1 MSSGFSR
8 LALLAGAACLH
19 GVAVHAADE
28 TATATASESVVPRIA
43 TGEIGCEQL
52 QFAYESPQ
60 IEFDER
66 LVMSA
71 DEALLKQGGLSNLA
85 GAVTIRQG
93 DKVFSAEQVSFDEA
107 TRRVTVTSESL
118 FRNKDVIIRSREA
131 QFDLNGETGAFV
143 GTEFTLP
150 GRAARG
156 EAERI
161 EIDTKGRAHLY
172 DTSYTTCGPKSD
184 AWYLDASS
192 IRLDQKEGLGT
203 ARNTRLRLA
212 GVPVLYL
219 PYFQFPI
226 DDRRRTG
233 LLYPTI
239 GQSSGSGMDVRW
251 PVYLNL
257 AANYD
262 ATVTPRYMSERGLQS
277 GVDFRYL
284 LHKGEGTMRY
294 EYLDDRKFGQDRSLF
309 RLDHHNLFNKRMA
322 LEATYSETS
331 DREYFEDLGGTLQSS
346 SITHLEQTAKLTYQ
360 APASYTIT
368 ALVQNFQPIA
378 TTLTQV
384 DDPYKRLP
392 QIRFRTRTGRFLDT
406 RAGIE
411 SEYVNF
417 ARDDSV
423 EGSRLVLAPYLQF
436 ERQSAAWYATGQADL
451 QHTRYELR
459 ETQAGQPESPERT
472 LPVISAETGLRFE
485 RVTESGHLQTLTPR
499 AFALY
504 VPYEDQDDLPIFD
517 TGEPDFDFV
526 QLLARNRFSGDDRL
540 ADARHV
546 AGAATLR
553 ELDPQSGEALWSASI
568 GQLYRFDAPR
578 VGLPDVPPPERGAT
592 EFIGQFDY
600 RLTRSWRAVVAA
612 QWAPEDSEFERT
624 QFALRYRAPDRH
636 SQFDIAYRYRRD
648 ILEQA
653 DMSFMT
659 PIGGGWKFA
668 ARTRY
673 SLQDN
678 ESREN
683 FAGFEYG
690 TCCWAVRVSWRR
702 FIGDASGD
710 FDSGVYLQLQLKG
723 LGSLGGGGAA
733 LLPDSEIDG
742 ERPQ

>member
-1 MSSGFSR
+1 MSSGFFR

-19 GVAVHAADE
+19 GVSVHAADE
-28 TATATASESVVPRIA
+28 STSTAPAKAPAE
-43 TGEIGCEQL
+43 EIGCEQM
-52 QFAYESPQ
+52 QFAYEAPQ
-60 IEFDER
+60 IEFDDR
-66 LVMSA
+66 LIMNA
-71 DEALLKQGGLSNLA
+71 DEALLKKDGLSNLA

-93 DKVFSAEQVSFDEA
+93 DKVFSADQVSFDES
-107 TRRVTVTSESL
+107 TRKVSVQSESL

-150 GRAARG
+150 GRSARG

-161 EIDTKGRAHLY
+161 EIDTKGRARLF
-172 DTSYTTCGPKSD
+172 DASYTTCGPKSD
-184 AWYLDASS
+184 AWYLESS
-192 IRLDQKEGLGT
+192 DIRLDQREGLGT
-203 ARNTRLRLA
+203 ARNTRLRLM
-212 GVPVLYL
+212 GVPVIYL

-239 GQSSGSGMDVRW
+239 GTFSGSGVDMRW
-251 PVYLNL
+251 PVYVNL
-257 AANYD
+257 AENYD
-262 ATVTPRYMSERGLQS
+262 ATVTPRYLAERGLQS
-277 GVDFRYL
+277 AVDFRYL
-284 LHKGEGTMRY
+284 LNKGEGSMRY
-294 EYLDDRKFGQDRSLF
+294 EYLDDSKFGQDRSLF
-309 RLDHHNLFNKRMA
+309 RLDHHNLFNQRLA
-322 LEATYSETS
+322 LEATYAESS
-331 DREYFEDLGGTLQSS
+331 DREYFEDLGGTLSSS

-378 TTLTQV
+378 TTLTQI

-417 ARDDSV
+417 ARDNSV

-436 ERQSAAWYATGQADL
+436 ERQSAAWYVTGQADL
-451 QHTRYELR
+451 QHTRYELT
-459 ETQAGQPESPERT
+459 ETDPGQPKSPDRT

-485 RVTESGHLQTLTPR
+485 RITQSGRLQTLTPR

-504 VPYEDQDDLPIFD
+504 VPYENQDDLPIFD

-526 QLLARNRFSGDDRL
+526 QLLARNRFSGEDRL
-540 ADARHV
+540 ADARHI

-553 ELDPQSGEALWSASI
+553 ELDPDSGEALWSASI
-568 GQLYRFDAPR
+568 GQLYRIEAPR

-592 EFIGQFDY
+592 EFIGQVDY
-600 RLTRSWRAVVAA
+600 RLSRSWRAVVAA

-624 QFALRYRAPDRH
+624 QFGLRYRNPDRRH
-636 SQFDIAYRYRRD
+636 QFDIAYRYRRD

-653 DMSFMT
+653 DMSFLT

-673 SLQDN
+673 SLRDS

-683 FAGFEYG
+683 FAGIEYG
-690 TCCWAVRVSWRR
+690 TCCWAARVSWRR
-702 FIGDASGD
+702 FIGDASGN

-723 LGSLGGGGAA
+723 LGSLGAGGDT

-742 ERPQ
+742 KRPE

>member
-1 MSSGFSR
+1 M
-8 LALLAGAACLH
+8 
-19 GVAVHAADE
+19 
-28 TATATASESVVPRIA
+28 
-43 TGEIGCEQL
+43 
-52 QFAYESPQ
+52 QFAYEAPQ
-60 IEFDER
+60 IELGDR
-66 LVMSA
+66 LIMSA
-71 DEALLKQGGLSNLA
+71 DQALLAKDGLSNLA
-85 GAVTIRQG
+85 GGVTIRQG
-93 DKVFSAEQVSFDEA
+93 DKVFSADQVDFDEL
-107 TRRVTVTSESL
+107 TRKVTVKSESL
-118 FRNKDVIIRSREA
+118 FRNSDVIIKSREA

-156 EAERI
+156 QAERI
-161 EIDTKGRAHLY
+161 EINTKGEAHLFGA
-172 DTSYTTCGPKSD
+172 SYTTCGPKSD
-184 AWYLDASS
+184 AWYLDASD
-192 IRLDQKEGLGT
+192 ILLDHAEGLGT
-203 ARNTRLRLA
+203 ARNTRLRLM
-212 GVPVLYL
+212 GVPVIYL

-233 LLYPTI
+233 LLYPTV
-239 GQSSGSGMDVRW
+239 GQFSGSGMDLRW
-251 PVYLNL
+251 PVYINL
-257 AANYD
+257 APNYD
-262 ATVTPRYMSERGLQS
+262 ATVTPRYMAERGLQS
-277 GVDFRYL
+277 AVDFRYL
-284 LHKGEGTMRY
+284 LNKGEGSMRY
-294 EYLDDRKFGQDRSLF
+294 EYLDDSKYGEDRSLF
-309 RLDHHNLFNKRMA
+309 RLDHHSLINRRLA
-322 LEATYSETS
+322 LEATYAETS
-331 DREYFEDLGGTLQSS
+331 DREYFEDLGGTLSSS

-378 TTLTQV
+378 TTLTDI

-392 QIRFRTRTGRFLDT
+392 QIRFRTRTPRFLDT

-436 ERQSAAWYATGQADL
+436 ERQSAAWYVTGQADL
-451 QHTRYELR
+451 QHTRYEL
-459 ETQAGQPESPERT
+459 TDTDPGQPKSPDRT
-472 LPVISAETGLRFE
+472 LPVVSAETGLRFE
-485 RVTESGHLQTLTPR
+485 RITEEGHLQTLTPR

-504 VPYEDQDDLPIFD
+504 VPYENQDDLPVFD

-526 QLLARNRFSGDDRL
+526 QLLARNRFSGEDRL
-540 ADARHV
+540 ADARHI

-553 ELDPQSGEALWSASI
+553 ELDPDSGEALWSASI
-568 GQLYRFDAPR
+568 GQLYRFEAPR

-600 RLTRSWRAVVAA
+600 RLSRSWRAVVAA
-612 QWAPEDSEFERT
+612 QWNPEDSKFERT
-624 QFALRYRAPDRH
+624 QLGVRYRDPDRQH
-636 SQFDIAYRYRRD
+636 QFDIAYRYRRD

-653 DMSFMT
+653 DMSFLT

-673 SLQDN
+673 SLRDK

-683 FAGFEYG
+683 FAGVEYG

-710 FDSGVYLQLQLKG
+710 FDSGVYVQLQLKG
-723 LGSLGGGGAA
+723 LASLGAGGDT

-742 ERPQ
+742 ERPR